1 MSNLFPFLQP
11 EAVEIDDNLPLYKET
26 AWDYEHD
33 IPIWKNGKPVIVTG
47 AEAVKVWCWN
57 ALHVPRK
64 RHMIYSW
71 MYGHDIENLMGQT
84 YTDDVKQSEAIRYVR
99 ECLQINPYVTDVA
112 QISVDFEDDTIK
124 IDCTVNTIYGEVE
137 ISV

>member
-1 MSNLFPFLQP
+1 MSGLFPFLQP
-11 EAVEIDDNLPLYKET
+11 EAVDIDDSMPLYQET

-33 IPIWKNGKPVIVTG
+33 IPIWKNGSPVIVTG
-47 AEAVKVWCWN
+47 AEAVKIWCWN

-71 MYGHDIENLMGQT
+71 EYGHDIEDLMGQT
-84 YTDDVKQSEAIRYVR
+84 YADDVKQSEAIRYVK
-99 ECLQINPYVTDVA
+99 ECLQVNSYITD
-112 QISVDFEDDTIK
+112 ISQVNVNFAEDALQ
-124 IDCTVNTIYGEVE
+124 IDCTVETIYGEVT